1 MLKAAA
7 IAHRNTGA
15 PVMVHLNPWAQHGC
29 RILARNY
36 RAGRHEIDL
45 IAEERATGTIV
56 FAEVKTRTEGG
67 YGRPMDAVD
76 RNKQRFL
83 RLAAQTWIQTH
94 GMEERSARFDVI
106 EVFLPGDRVNRIENA
121 F

>member
-1 MLKAAA
+1 MNTQDTGRRGERIAARFLK
-7 IAHRNTGA
+7 RN
-15 PVMVHLNPWAQHGC
+15 GC

-36 RAGRHEIDL
+36 RARRHEIDL

-56 FAEVKTRTEGG
+56 FVEVKTRTEGS
-67 YGRPMDAVD
+67 YGRPMEAVD

-83 RLAAQTWIQTH
+83 RLAAQTWIMQH

-106 EVFLPGDRVNRIENA
+106 EVFLPGDLVHRIENA